1 MYRQDYV
8 LDSKL
13 AEYVFFPLS
22 HVFRENKALPVRATE
37 IALQCLQI
45 LISRGWRELIPPDL
59 AKQLLVLLTFL
70 AGGSASEVKSQEVNE
85 ELATSAFACL
95 RYLFGVSGTAGLS
108 RNGSVDAADFPILGH
123 AVSVILGGITDGP
136 SIKVRLGALNAL
148 DSTIGSITDNEALT
162 KFFPGIVSALTK
174 VLSAGSRSKGSYKI
188 LQGALNTLNKILLKV
203 INDDKAFKCEQSEP
217 GNNPAVLGPH
227 GRKEGEK
234 EPWLQATS
242 AQVKLALANILP
254 LQSHEK
260 EEVRGALFQL
270 CISIMERCR
279 RSLSQS
285 VPMMIETSVVI
296 CAQGSIVD
304 AVELLDNLKIVLGTD
319 AILLEA
325 LKSSAHDW
333 IIALPRALQSIDETP
348 KARIVD
354 QITITFEILD
364 PQSTVSEVLGHAL
377 TSNLRLSISAA
388 IRNFS
393 SQAIQDVPE
402 SHQELSQALR
412 TNLVKGGT
420 KGFPEVVFRNTSQ
433 RSTIEGLQSLLERV
447 CNTSILANL
456 EMDVME
462 TLSTTSGEEQLASLW
477 LAIRMQSE
485 RRAAPRGDVQRATE
499 GFEQSSSNL
508 DDLYAFCLTILSETV
523 YSAEADWRLQA
534 LSLEAIA
541 LQAQRQRYDFRSELV
556 DALYPILERLGSSNA
571 ATQKHAIV
579 TLRNVS
585 AACDYAT
592 PKDMVIENVDYLV
605 NAVSLKLNTL
615 DISPQAPQVLTMMV
629 RLCGATLLPYLDD
642 LIEAIFAIL
651 ECYHGYPLLVEQ
663 MFGVLNA
670 LVEEGGKGSA
680 TAMPGA
686 AEPVSYISTYKP
698 TSVADLASQL
708 KKART
713 ENPPLDRLSSTPL
726 DVASGS
732 SSPNDSMNALL
743 QPKFEEATSLPK
755 QLLTISSITSLTQH
769 HLPTSSPSLRLL
781 LLNLLPH
788 AFQLL
793 YYYQDHFLP
802 LVNALWPV
810 LIVRLYDD
818 ELYVTIAAANAVIA
832 LCKAAG
838 GFLATRV
845 MDEWAQILGLYR
857 RCEREAGLERTKMK
871 RAGLAGRR
879 WEALGRLV
887 AGIVKWV
894 GASTEMEEEVWEMAS
909 KDQEAGRGFCLG
921 GGMELKETL
930 EALNADAMWLTE
942 ERARVRQGGGILV
955 KPAVEGVV
963 FREVQM

>member
-1 MYRQDYV
+1 M
-8 LDSKL
+8 
-13 AEYVFFPLS
+13 FFPLS

-70 AGGSASEVKSQEVNE
+70 AGGSATEVKSQEVNE

-95 RYLFGVSGTAGLS
+95 RCLFRVSDTAGLS
-108 RNGSVDAADFPILGH
+108 RNGSVDVADFPILGH

-136 SIKVRLGALNAL
+136 SVKVRLGALNAL
-148 DSTIGSITDNEALT
+148 DSTICSISDNEALT
-162 KFFPGIVSALTK
+162 NFFPGIVSALTK

-188 LQGALNTLNKILLKV
+188 LQGALNTLDKILLKV
-203 INDDKAFKCEQSEP
+203 INDDKAFECEQSE
-217 GNNPAVLGPH
+217 LGSNTAALGLH
-227 GRKEGEK
+227 GRKEGK
-234 EPWLQATS
+234 KDSWLQATS

-260 EEVRGALFQL
+260 EEVRRALFQL

-304 AVELLDNLKIVLGTD
+304 AVELLDNLKVVLGTD

-325 LKSSAHDW
+325 LKSSAYDW
-333 IIALPRALQSIDETP
+333 IIALPRALQSNDETT

-354 QITITFEILD
+354 QITIAFEILD
-364 PQSTVSEVLGHAL
+364 PQSTVSEVLGYAL

-388 IRNFS
+388 IRS
-393 SQAIQDVPE
+393 SPSQAIQDIPE
-402 SHQELSQALR
+402 SHQELNQALR
-412 TNLVKGGT
+412 TDLVKGGP
-420 KGFPEVVFRNTSQ
+420 KGYSEVIFRNISQ
-433 RSTIEGLQSLLERV
+433 KNTIEGLRSLLQRV
-447 CNTSILANL
+447 SNTSILANL

-462 TLSTTSGEEQLASLW
+462 TLRTASGEEQLASLW
-477 LAIRMQSE
+477 LAIRLQSE
-485 RRAAPRGDVQRATE
+485 RRAAPKGDVQCATE
-499 GFEQSSSNL
+499 DFEQSNSNL
-508 DDLYAFCLTILSETV
+508 DDLYAFCLTILSEPV
-523 YSAEADWRLQA
+523 YSMEADWRLQA

-541 LQAQRQRYDFRSELV
+541 LQAQRQRYEFRSELV

-571 ATQKHAIV
+571 AIQKHAII

-585 AACDYAT
+585 AACDHAT

-605 NAVSLKLNTL
+605 NAVGLKLNTF

-629 RLCGATLLPYLDD
+629 RFCGATLLPYLDD

-651 ECYHGYPLLVEQ
+651 ECYHGYPILVEQ

-670 LVEEGGKGSA
+670 LVEEGGKASA
-680 TAMPGA
+680 TAITGA
-686 AEPVSYISTYKP
+686 AEPVSCISTYKP

-708 KKART
+708 KRART
-713 ENPPLDRLSSTPL
+713 ENPPLDHLPSTPPDITL
-726 DVASGS
+726 GS
-732 SSPNDSMNALL
+732 SSPNESMNAPL
-743 QPKFEEATSLPK
+743 QPKYEEATPLPK
-755 QLLTISSITSLTQH
+755 HLLTISSVISLTQH

-793 YYYQDHFLP
+793 SYYQDHFLP

-838 GFLATRV
+838 SFLVTRIV
-845 MDEWAQILGLYR
+845 DEWAQILGFYR
-857 RCEREAGLERTKMK
+857 RCEREAGLEKTKMK
-871 RAGLAGRR
+871 RAGIAGRR

-887 AGIVKWV
+887 AEIVKWV
-894 GASTEMEEEVWEMAS
+894 GVTAEMEEEVWEMAS
-909 KDQEAGRGFCLG
+909 KDQEAGRGLCLG
-921 GGMELKETL
+921 GGMELRETL
-930 EALNADAMWLTE
+930 EALNADAMWLIE
-942 ERARVRQGGGILV
+942 ERGRVRKGGGKLV
-955 KPAVEGVV
+955 KPAIEGVV
-963 FREVQM
+963 FRDVQL